1 MARMHRATRKG
12 AAMRYF
18 RWVLATVVLGSASAA
33 LALEGDGLKVSADAL
48 PWSHWQGR
56 LSMAVPGWRA
66 GLAVPEQGLKVDGMS
81 LMADYYFR
89 AEPRA
94 AGSSEGFRA
103 TSGVLVGPRA
113 QFLGNQVPGSGAFGL
128 GRRVF
133 GTATGRYA
141 PDSGEASAVPYIGI
155 GYTGL
160 AGRSGWSFSAD
171 LGLMSLRPGSAI
183 RFGRVANGSQS
194 LDDMVREMRLSPVLQ
209 VGVSYAF

>member
-1 MARMHRATRKG
+1 MSYIRWIL
-12 AAMRYF
+12 AA
-18 RWVLATVVLGSASAA
+18 VILGNASAA
-33 LALEGDGLKVSADAL
+33 LALEGEGLRVSADAL

-56 LSMAVPGWRA
+56 LTIAAPEWRPGFSVPQ
-66 GLAVPEQGLKVDGMS
+66 QGLKTDGMS

-103 TSGVLVGPRA
+103 TSGLLVGPRA

-128 GRRVF
+128 SRRVF
-133 GTATGRYA
+133 GTAAGPYTA
-141 PDSGEASAVPYIGI
+141 DSGEAAAVPYIGI

-160 AGRSGWSFSAD
+160 AGRGGWSFSAD
-171 LGLMSLRPGSAI
+171 LGLMSLQPGSAI

-194 LDDMVREMRLSPVLQ
+194 LDDVIREMRLSPVLQ